1 MKNDKHTEVGGWERD
16 GGEKEEEALEEE
28 KVKSGGRKGDI
39 GGGVQGSASRWL
51 LAGGRPQDD
60 IRGTHF
66 GCSCWEVLHAHTH
79 TRPWACT
86 NTQRDTHGQT
96 AL

>member
-1 MKNDKHTEVGGWERD
+1 MTNRERER
-16 GGEKEEEALEEE
+16 EKEE

-39 GGGVQGSASRWL
+39 GGGVQRRASRWL

-66 GCSCWEVLHAHTH
+66 GCSCWEVLHTSAHKH
-79 TRPWACT
+79 TKREADK
-86 NTQRDTHGQT
+86 QTHGQT
-96 AL
+96 ALYTHTHTHR